1 MFVIPEEHVLFT
13 SQQELSL
20 QSNRCYKIF
29 NEVTKDYIAKHMIMN
44 RLLPRDLSRLVMNN
58 LDPRRDIHKFTNCS
72 GKVYRG
78 SRYIIYNLC
87 GRCFLKIC
95 SGPSK
100 RIPDSTESSLP
111 L

>member
-20 QSNRCYKIF
+20 QSNRCYEIF
-29 NEVTKDYIAKHMIMN
+29 NDTTKNYIAKHMIMN

-58 LDPRRDIHKFTNCS
+58 LDPRRDIHNFTNCT

-78 SRYIIYNLC
+78 SKYIIYNLC
-87 GRCFLKIC
+87 GQCFLDIC

-100 RIPDSTESSLP
+100 RVLDSAGSSSL
-111 L
+111 